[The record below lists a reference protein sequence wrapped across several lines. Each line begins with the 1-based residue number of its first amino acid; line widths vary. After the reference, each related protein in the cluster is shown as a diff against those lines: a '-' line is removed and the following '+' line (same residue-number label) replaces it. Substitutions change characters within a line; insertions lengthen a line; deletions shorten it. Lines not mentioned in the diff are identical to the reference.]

1 MTANIDWNTLSPQEW
16 QKKFAL
22 LPGNNLLQAHE
33 YALAVCPLQRQR
45 GRWGIIKIDGREAGM
60 VQILEASLLWRT
72 LHALVL
78 DRGPLWFEGYGS
90 LEDFDQFLKALLK
103 QFPRRVGRRY
113 RIIPEI
119 EQSPALQDLMT
130 SYGFEKHGNPYE
142 TIILDLT
149 QDIES
154 LRANLKKNWRG
165 TLSKAER
172 DKDLTVD
179 WTITTADYKQFLQN
193 YAADKAAKGYDGPS
207 VKLLTALARTFIPGG
222 KMRFGRVLKDRQV
235 LASVLL
241 LKHGTGA
248 TYQVGWS
255 SDAGRRA
262 GAQNLLLWHAIVELK
277 KDGIKQLDLG
287 GVNDDTAKGVKK
299 FKEAMGGR
307 LMRYGAL
314 YT

>member
-33 YALAVCPLQRQR
+33 YALAVCPLQRQK

-60 VQILEASLLWRT
+60 VQILEASLLWKT
-72 LHALVL
+72 FHALVL

-113 RIIPEI
+113 RIIPEMN
-119 EQSPALQDLMT
+119 QSLALQDIMIG
-130 SYGFEKHGNPYE
+130 YGFEKHGNPYE

-172 DKDLTVD
+172 DKDLVVD
-179 WTITTADYKQFLQN
+179 WTITTADYKVFLQN
-193 YAADKAAKGYDGPS
+193 YASDKAAKDYNGPS
-207 VKLLTALARTFIPGG
+207 VKLLTALARTFLPGG
-222 KMRFGRVLKDRQV
+222 KMRFGRVVKDRQV

-287 GVNDDTAKGVKK
+287 GVNDETAKGVKK

-307 LMRYGAL
+307 LIRFGAL

>member
-1 MTANIDWNTLSPQEW
+1 MTAKIDWNTLSPQEW

-60 VQILEASLLWRT
+60 VQILEASLLWKT
-72 LHALVL
+72 FHALVL
-78 DRGPLWFEGYGS
+78 DRGPLWFEGHGS
-90 LEDFDQFLKALLK
+90 LEDFDQFMKALLK

-113 RIIPEI
+113 RIIPEMK
-119 EQSPALQDLMT
+119 QSPALQDLMT
-130 SYGFEKHGNPYE
+130 NYGFEKYGNPYE

-172 DKDLTVD
+172 DKDLVVD
-179 WTITTADYKQFLQN
+179 WTITTADYKVFLQN
-193 YAADKAAKGYDGPS
+193 YAADKAAKDYNGPS
-207 VKLLTALARTFIPGG
+207 VKLLTALARAFLPGG
-222 KMRFGRVLKDRQV
+222 KMRFGRVVKDRQV

-262 GAQNLLLWHAIVELK
+262 GAQNLLLWHAIMELK

-287 GVNDDTAKGVKK
+287 GVNDERAKGVKK

-307 LMRYGAL
+307 LIRFGAL